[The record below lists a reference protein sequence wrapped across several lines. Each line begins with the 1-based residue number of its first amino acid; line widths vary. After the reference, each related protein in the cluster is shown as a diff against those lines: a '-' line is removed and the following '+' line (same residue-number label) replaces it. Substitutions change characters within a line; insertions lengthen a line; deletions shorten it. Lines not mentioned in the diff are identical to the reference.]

1 MNSLTGRKWTTI
13 ALAAAMVLSTSA
25 CGSGGGTASSSAPSS
40 SQSES
45 TPAAESEA
53 PAASGA
59 TEITYLMWGEP
70 SRTGSMQR
78 LADEFSKKNPDIH
91 VTIDNAG
98 DNFGVKFNTLV
109 AAGTPPDSAL
119 VNELGGAGLYANGFY
134 ENIYDRIQND
144 TDFLT
149 NVYQK
154 IADPVKSPFTMSDNE
169 VFALPTMNYT
179 SLMFY
184 NKDMF
189 DAAGLAYPDGTWDWN
204 TFRENA
210 KQLTIREGD
219 DTVQFGT
226 FFTRLI
232 VYEQSWFFSNGCDII
247 SPDRLK
253 CDLDTPGAIEAFQTM
268 QDIIHVD
275 QSAPIPDTTGGSQ
288 VSNISFDTGK
298 VAMQLFG
305 SWMIPTYATLPFN
318 WGVAP
323 IPRGP
328 QGRLPAAFPNG
339 MGIGGS
345 SKNQDAAWEWI
356 KFCTSEEGQKII
368 AEEGLAQPTL
378 EAIMDTDTFMNAS
391 EKADMSIVK
400 EALLESKG
408 PNAVARWAEIGGNTD
423 SYINSAMDRILIYGE
438 DVAAVMAEI
447 VPPCDAI
454 LQEVKEGKVQG

>member
-1 MNSLTGRKWTTI
+1 MNRKRWI
-13 ALAAAMVLSTSA
+13 ALAMASAMALSISA
-25 CGSGGGTASSSAPSS
+25 CGSQGSGNTAQESSSSS
-40 SQSES
+40 SQSGD
-45 TPAAESEA
+45 TAA
-53 PAASGA
+53 PAQDRAPGSA
-59 TEITYLMWGEP
+59 AAEITYLMWGEP

-98 DNFGVKFNTLV
+98 DNFGVKFNTLI

-144 TDFLT
+144 SEFFTS
-149 NVYQK
+149 VYQK
-154 IADPVKSPFTMSDNE
+154 IADPVKSPFTMSDSE

-189 DAAGLAYPDGTWDWN
+189 DAAGLDYPDGTWDWN
-204 TFRENA
+204 DFRENA
-210 KQLTIREGD
+210 KNLTIREGD
-219 DTVQFGT
+219 DTTQFGT

-232 VYEQSWFFSNGCDII
+232 VYEQSWFFSNGCNII
-247 SPDRLK
+247 SPDRTK
-253 CDLDTPGAIEAFQTM
+253 CDLDTAEAIEAFQIM

-275 QSAPIPDTTGGSQ
+275 KSAPIPDTTGGSQ

-318 WGVAP
+318 WAVAP
-323 IPRGP
+323 IPTGP
-328 QGRLPAAFPNG
+328 KGRLPAAFPNG
-339 MGIGGS
+339 MGIGGG

-356 KFCTSEEGQKII
+356 KFCTSEEGQNII

-378 EAIMDTDTFMNAS
+378 EAIMDTDAFMNAS

-408 PNAVARWAEIGGNTD
+408 PNAVARWEEIGGATN

-438 DVAAVMAEI
+438 DVSAVMAEI
-447 VPPCDAI
+447 VPPCDTI
-454 LQEVKEGKVQG
+454 LAEVKEGKVQG